1 MSRACVPALVLAASL
16 AACTLG
22 PDYRP
27 PTLPVGSSAP
37 LTGAEAKITSTQP
50 LPPGWWRLYDDP
62 RLNRLVEEA
71 FAANDEL
78 KVAEAN
84 LAAARAIFEGARAL
98 QLPQTAVEG
107 STTYGRDP
115 TFDTILETEGHAPQ
129 DTWLFDATFDVSY
142 ELDLFGHVRRAVE
155 AARDNAQAVAAAR
168 DGLRATIAAETARA
182 YGSVCALG
190 LQLAVAQHSLAVVQD
205 ELRIVE
211 NRRAAGAGT
220 DFDVVR
226 SKTLVAQ
233 VQAILPPLEGQREAA
248 LLELTALLGRTPALA
263 PRDVLDCATPPQLAQ
278 AIPVG
283 DGAALLQRR
292 PDIREADRK
301 LAVALAEIGV
311 AKADLFPRVTL
322 NGFYGGAS
330 NQITLLGSNSGL
342 AWGVGPA
349 VSWSFP
355 NLAGPL
361 AKLAQT
367 RAGARGALAQYDAT
381 VLTALKETA
390 QALAAYRAELDHH
403 EGLTTAA
410 ADAGQALGMAQDQFT
425 AGGISH
431 LDLLTTEQT
440 KVTADQAVAA
450 SDAALIQDQIAL
462 FKALGGGWENAP
474 PIAYASPGAQASN
487 PSLQGVS
494 KP

>member
-1 MSRACVPALVLAASL
+1 MRHAHLPALVVAASL

-27 PTLPVGSSAP
+27 PIPPTGSTAP
-37 LTGAEAKITSTQP
+37 FTVADGTTATTQP
-50 LPPGWWRLYDDP
+50 LPPGWWRLYNDP
-62 RLNRLVEEA
+62 RLNGLIAQA
-71 FAANDEL
+71 FVANDDL

-98 QLPQTAVEG
+98 QLPQTAVDG
-107 STTYGRDP
+107 SATYGRNP
-115 TFDTILETEGHAPQ
+115 TLDTILETEGHPPQ

-142 ELDLFGHVRRAVE
+142 ELDLFGHIRRSIE
-155 AARDNAQAVAAAR
+155 AARDNAEAVAAAR
-168 DGLRATIAAETARA
+168 DGLRVTIAAETARA

-190 LQLAVAQHSLAVVQD
+190 LQLAVAQHSLTVVQD

-233 VQAILPPLEGQREAA
+233 VQAILPPLQGQRAAA
-248 LLELTALLGRTPALA
+248 LLELTALLGRTPAQA
-263 PRDVLDCATPPQLAQ
+263 PHDVLDCTTPPHLAQ
-278 AIPVG
+278 ALPVG

-311 AKADLFPRVTL
+311 ARADLFPRVTL

-349 VSWSFP
+349 ISWSFP

-367 RAGARGALAQYDAT
+367 RAGARRALAQYDAT

-403 EGLTTAA
+403 AALAA
-410 ADAGQALGMAQDQFT
+410 AASEAGQALGMAQDQFT

-440 KVTADQAVAA
+440 KVAADQAVAG
-450 SDAALIQDQIAL
+450 SDAALIQDQIVL
-462 FKALGGGWENAP
+462 FKALGGGWERSATLPLYAP
-474 PIAYASPGAQASN
+474 TDSSH
-487 PSLQGVS
+487 
-494 KP
+494 

>member
-1 MSRACVPALVLAASL
+1 MSPTRAPMLVLTAFL

-27 PTLPVGSSAP
+27 PAPPVGSTAP
-37 LTGAEAKITSTQP
+37 LTGSDAKTASAQP

-62 RLNRLVEEA
+62 RLNDLVEQA
-71 FAANDEL
+71 FAVNDEL

-98 QLPQTAVEG
+98 QLPQTATEG
-107 STTYGRDP
+107 SATYGRNP
-115 TFDTILETEGHAPQ
+115 TLDTILETEGHEPQ
-129 DTWLFDATFDVSY
+129 DSWLFDATFDVSY
-142 ELDLFGHVRRAVE
+142 ELDLFGHVRRSVE
-155 AARDNAQAVAAAR
+155 AARDNAEAVAAAR
-168 DGLRATIAAETARA
+168 DGLRVTIAAETARA

-190 LQLAVAQHSLAVVQD
+190 EQLAVARHSLGVVQD

-233 VQAILPPLEGQREAA
+233 VKAILPPLEGQREAA
-248 LLELTALLGRTPALA
+248 LLELTALLGRTPARA
-263 PRDVLDCATPPQLAQ
+263 PRKVLDCTTPPQLTEAV
-278 AIPVG
+278 PVG

-301 LAVALAEIGV
+301 LATALAEIGV

-342 AWGVGPA
+342 AWGLGPA
-349 VSWSFP
+349 ISWSFP

-361 AKLAQT
+361 ARLAQS
-367 RAGARGALAQYDAT
+367 RAAARGALAQYDAT

-403 EGLTTAA
+403 AALAA
-410 ADAGQALGMAQDQFT
+410 AASEAGQALGMARDQFT

-440 KVTADQAVAA
+440 KVAADQAVAA

-462 FKALGGGWENAP
+462 FKALGGGWERPEAHP
-474 PIAYASPGAQASN
+474 RHGASN
-487 PSLQGVS
+487 ASH
-494 KP
+494 

>member
-1 MSRACVPALVLAASL
+1 MSRTRVAVLVLAASL
-16 AACTLG
+16 AGCTLG
-22 PDYRP
+22 PDYRA
-27 PTLPVGSSAP
+27 PTPPVGSTAP
-37 LTGAEAKITSTQP
+37 LTGADTKIATTQP

-71 FAANDEL
+71 FAANDDL

-84 LAAARAIFEGARAL
+84 LASARAILEGARAL
-98 QLPQTAVEG
+98 QLPQTEVTGGA
-107 STTYGRDP
+107 TYGRNS
-115 TFDTILETEGHAPQ
+115 TLETILETEGLAPQ
-129 DTWLFDATFDVSY
+129 DTWLFDTSFDVSY
-142 ELDLFGHVRRAVE
+142 EIDLFGHVRRSVE

-168 DGLRATIAAETARA
+168 DGLRVTIAAETARA
-182 YGSVCALG
+182 YGAVCALG
-190 LQLAVAQHSLAVVQD
+190 LQLSVAQRSLAVVQD

-220 DFDVVR
+220 DFDVIR

-233 VQAILPPLEGQREAA
+233 VQAILPPLEGQRQAA
-248 LLELTALLGRTPALA
+248 LLELTALLGRTPEAA
-263 PRDVLDCATPPQLAQ
+263 PRDVLDCATPPQLAE

-349 VSWSFP
+349 ISWSFP
-355 NLAGPL
+355 NLAEPL
-361 AKLAQT
+361 AKLTQS
-367 RAGARGALAQYDAT
+367 RAGARGALAQYDGT

-390 QALAAYRAELDHH
+390 QALAAYRAELDHQAA
-403 EGLTTAA
+403 LVTAA
-410 ADAGQALGMAQDQFT
+410 TDASQALGMAQDQFT

-450 SDAALIQDQIAL
+450 SEAALIQDQIGL
-462 FKALGGGWENAP
+462 FKALGGGWQKVEP
-474 PIAYASPGAQASN
+474 R
-487 PSLQGVS
+487 
-494 KP
+494 

>member
-1 MSRACVPALVLAASL
+1 MNGRRLAPLLLAATL

-22 PDYRP
+22 PDYHP
-27 PTLPVGSSAP
+27 PVPPSGAVAP
-37 LTGAEAKITSTQP
+37 LVPSDTVVARASP

-62 RLNRLVEEA
+62 RLNALVEQA
-71 FAANDEL
+71 FAANDDL
-78 KVAEAN
+78 RVAEAN

-98 QLPQTAVEG
+98 QLPQTAVAG
-107 STTYGRDP
+107 SATYGRNS
-115 TFDTILETEGHAPQ
+115 TLDTILETEGHAPQ

-142 ELDLFGHVRRAVE
+142 EVDLFGHVRRSVE
-155 AARDNAQAVAAAR
+155 AAHDNAEAVAAAL
-168 DGLRATIAAETARA
+168 DDLRVTIAAETARA
-182 YGSVCALG
+182 YASVCATGEELT
-190 LQLAVAQHSLAVVQD
+190 VARHSLAVVQD

-233 VQAILPPLEGQREAA
+233 VQAILPPLEGQRQAA
-248 LLELTALLGRTPALA
+248 LLELTALLGLTPAEA
-263 PRDVLDCATPPQLAQ
+263 PRDVLDCTKPPHLTEAV
-278 AIPVG
+278 PVG
-283 DGAALLQRR
+283 DGAALLRRR

-301 LAVALAEIGV
+301 LATALAEIGV
-311 AKADLFPRVTL
+311 AEADLFPRVTL

-342 AWGVGPA
+342 TWGLGPA
-349 VSWSFP
+349 ISWSFP

-361 AKLAQT
+361 AKLAQS
-367 RAGARGALAQYDAT
+367 RAVARGALARYDAT

-390 QALAAYRAELDHH
+390 QALAAYRAELQHH
-403 EGLTTAA
+403 AALAEAA
-410 ADAGQALGMAQDQFT
+410 AEAGQALGMAQAQFA

-440 KVTADQAVAA
+440 KVAADQAVAA

-462 FKALGGGWENAP
+462 FKALGGGWEPAP
-474 PIAYASPGAQASN
+474 PS
-487 PSLQGVS
+487 
-494 KP
+494 

>member
-1 MSRACVPALVLAASL
+1 MRGTKQALLLLAGSL
-16 AACTLG
+16 LAGCTLG
-22 PDYRP
+22 PDYAP
-27 PTLPVGSSAP
+27 PTLPVGATAP
-37 LTGAEAKITSTQP
+37 LTGAASKIATAQP
-50 LPPGWWRLYDDP
+50 LPPGWWRLYNDP
-62 RLNRLVEEA
+62 RLNALIEQA
-71 FAANDEL
+71 FAANDDL

-84 LAAARAIFEGARAL
+84 LTAARAILEGARAL
-98 QLPQTAVEG
+98 QLPQTTTEG
-107 STTYGRDP
+107 SATYGRSP
-115 TFDTILETEGHAPQ
+115 ALDTILETEGRPPQ
-129 DTWLFDATFDVSY
+129 DSWVFDATFDVSY
-142 ELDLFGHVRRAVE
+142 ELDLFGHVRRSVE

-168 DGLRATIAAETARA
+168 DGLRVTIAAETARA

-190 LQLAVAQHSLAVVQD
+190 QQLAVAQHSLAVTQD

-233 VQAILPPLEGQREAA
+233 VQAILPPLQGQREAA
-248 LLELTALLGRTPALA
+248 LLELTALLGRTPAAA
-263 PRDVLDCATPPQLAQ
+263 PRDVLDCTTPPQLAV
-278 AIPVG
+278 AMPLG
-283 DGAALLQRR
+283 DGAALLKRR

-349 VSWSFP
+349 ISWSFP

-361 AKLAQT
+361 AKLAQS
-367 RAGARGALAQYDAT
+367 RASARGALAQYDAT

-403 EGLTTAA
+403 AALVTAA
-410 ADAGQALGMAQDQFT
+410 TEAGQALGMAQEQFA

-440 KVTADQAVAA
+440 KVTADQAVAG
-450 SDAALIQDQIAL
+450 SSAALIQDQIAL
-462 FKALGGGWENAP
+462 FKALGGGWEPSATLP
-474 PIAYASPGAQASN
+474 QPSPSD
-487 PSLQGVS
+487 SS
-494 KP
+494 H